1 MYEYKKVDC
10 ALLSAKATL
19 SGKLSCNGGLTG
31 TLSVG
36 HGYDYETYDGEYE
49 VVPRAF
55 NSQTLKTSNKL
66 LTKDITVT
74 EVPVFEM
81 SNESNGQTIY
91 IAKEVN

>member
-1 MYEYKKVDC
+1 MYEYNKADN
-10 ALLSAKATL
+10 ASLSVKATL

-55 NSQTLKTSNKL
+55 NSQTLKTANKL

-74 EVPVFEM
+74 EVPFFET
-81 SNESNGQTIY
+81 SNEQDGKTIY
-91 IAKEVN
+91 IAMGG

>member
-1 MYEYKKVDC
+1 MYEYNKADN
-10 ALLSAKATL
+10 ASLSVKATL

-55 NSQTLKTSNKL
+55 NSQTLKTANKL

-74 EVPVFEM
+74 EVPFFET
-81 SNESNGQTIY
+81 SNEADGKTIY
-91 IAKEVN
+91 IAMGG

>member
-1 MYEYKKVDC
+1 MYEYNKADN
-10 ALLSAKATL
+10 ASLSAKATL

-55 NSQTLKTSNKL
+55 NSQTLKTANKL
-66 LTKDITVT
+66 LMKDITVT
-74 EVPVFEM
+74 EVPFFET
-81 SNESNGQTIY
+81 SNEQDGKTIY
-91 IAKEVN
+91 IAMGG